1 VSVGGGGGGGGGGEG
16 VVDRGEQE
24 CHTNNTT
31 KLEFEGQW
39 WHEGGE
45 VGGTKK
51 NSITAPRLFQTVAL
65 MRVSVELEF

>member
-1 VSVGGGGGGGGGGEG
+1 
-16 VVDRGEQE
+16 
-24 CHTNNTT
+24 
-31 KLEFEGQW
+31 
-39 WHEGGE
+39 